1 MNHRT
6 PPGISTGSGDFY
18 SCLFIWQAFDHWG
31 ISLTLEKV
39 FNIFFLSSKAFYDHT
54 LNNLKSLSK
63 RRRPVNGDFFQCSI
77 MCPQCITRYPGQC
90 SPYPLLVLHIKVSLK
105 VLFLSKTG
113 TIFETPEWCL
123 LEELFLTWIMW
134 ILPLKGRTIS
144 QWAPFLCVLLPHS
157 IIIQDE
163 QAHFF
168 LWIKKKYVF
177 TVLIR
182 LQGQSNL
189 QIKHQQKGKTIK
201 IQINSIN

>member
-6 PPGISTGSGDFY
+6 PPGISMGSGDFY
-18 SCLFIWQAFDHWG
+18 SCLFIWQALDHWG

-39 FNIFFLSSKAFYDHT
+39 FNFFFLSSKAFYGHT
-54 LNNLKSLSK
+54 LDNLKSLSK
-63 RRRPVNGDFFQCSI
+63 RRRPGNGDFFQCSI
-77 MCPQCITRYPGQC
+77 MYPQCITKYPGQC

-113 TIFETPEWCL
+113 TVK
-123 LEELFLTWIMW
+123 LFRVMLAGGAVFNLSNVDSSSKGKDHLTVG
-134 ILPLKGRTIS
+134 PVS
-144 QWAPFLCVLLPHS
+144 
-157 IIIQDE
+157 IIQDE

-182 LQGQSNL
+182 LQGQGNL